1 MGENKLREIVLCCID
16 DKSSERPRA
25 EELIQMLRLQ
35 SSRIEQKQI
44 IANAH
49 WKIPTIQLLVL
60 GQVNVGKS
68 TLIAR
73 YFDNEF
79 NDRIFVTT
87 GKDIRVNKILLH
99 DRHFLLKVVDT
110 AGLERHLSALCT
122 SELRKS
128 QGIIIVYDV
137 TDVDSLRYSVDRIY
151 KLIKEKAS
159 DHVSLILVGN
169 KADQVPRVISEEEGQ
184 RYAKQLNIPFIETSA
199 KTGKNVHE
207 VFEMIQNEIDK
218 RLDLSDI
225 DLHVTS
231 QQNLQVT
238 LVSSTRARNP
248 TRAGKATE
256 GPKPTNSEIPTSVK
270 CGC

>member
-60 GQVNVGKS
+60 GQINVGKS

-110 AGLERHLSALCT
+110 AGLERDLSALCT

-270 CGC
+270 CSC